1 MAVLKPSEQRQQ
13 QAVTDTHHTEH
24 TELARADRLSKTP
37 MTPATATTDSTTI
50 ETASDKHEQLLF
62 PDMLN
67 AMGPATAYVLGHHS
81 PLAGES
87 SPSNVPPNSSPLST
101 NDCLV
106 LENLLF
112 PSLATE
118 NDSRDAYVDAVT
130 AASSLQIPSVTADAT
145 IDGWLQQYVNT
156 DALDHIAQLN
166 GGSSSNGFSLGNTCP
181 GSVLMVDA
189 SPQFSYASP
198 EYSPPTASVDLLDQ
212 SVAAIAA
219 AMAEPLSSDMLLAE
233 MFSSADIHSI
243 VAPTDLLPL
252 TGLATPLTNIAPQK
266 TLSSTTGS
274 SPMQPMAKRVK
285 RQATAAVAVA
295 GNDINSFGVLD
306 SSKTAV
312 ASKQVTA
319 SMVSKVPRG
328 SAYGSN
334 SHTVSANASNN
345 TNGARRLAPSPPRSS
360 NGTGVSRSIAPLAP
374 RQQQQQ
380 QKKLAPVKQELAPG
394 SGSGSNT
401 PPGLSVLAKTA
412 QNQTPI
418 QVKPEPP
425 TTASTQKLRPIAQ
438 APVAANPPVNATP
451 TGSRSPTDY
460 PRQSSPETTA
470 DTAQQKRQERLIKNR
485 AAALLSRKRKREYMT
500 RLEADVEELRES
512 NSELVKR
519 LLDMEKRLGELTA
532 ERDQLRRETHGV
544 RANSASSQPTAT
556 TTTNGNNA
564 NSNKASEKPEEK
576 EQQQEQQNKQE
587 QTKQCSDSMEVDDGN
602 ENSESKSD
610 GLSGLHPPLTLAAS
624 VPERTNE
631 SDASTEE
638 VKRADHRSR
647 AVRPRVPTPA
657 GAPKTKHAVESQPP
671 SHSNNNKPRAAGA
684 LLMAMLFSFSLFTLP
699 SLYTNDSQ
707 ISAGGSTGVLP
718 VRTLPQPS
726 EPRLLISDSDSSGH
740 GTQLIERVRRSI
752 SALTQQIDGSRQA
765 SEPAA
770 AVNNSSSRVEANN
783 VRPMTMEESIGLR
796 AWINTGLTAGAVD
809 RTADSHV
816 GGLSASEGSAK
827 TTSSLSLVRH
837 DESTSGK
844 RRVEDGVNRVAR
856 PLDYAMLYCPTMQHV
871 LFGGDK
877 LIDMPFVSPDHP
889 NMAKPRVIHAD
900 KYSEPKS
907 VTSFNGQLNDVD
919 DRVSHSANTPQTL
932 DLAPTLAAAA
942 ASKHVLRN
950 SRPKM
955 SFYSPVAV
963 GGGSGDSILAPWEEY
978 ARMAD
983 ADEQYVSGADGS
995 GRQKYLRIDVEVVGS
1010 RWVTADKFA
1019 HGLY

>member
-13 QAVTDTHHTEH
+13 QAVTDAHHAEHTEH
-24 TELARADRLSKTP
+24 TRADRLSKTP

-67 AMGPATAYVLGHHS
+67 SMGPATAYVLGHHS

-87 SPSNVPPNSSPLST
+87 SPSNAPPNSSPLST

-118 NDSRDAYVDAVT
+118 NDNRDAYVDAVT
-130 AASSLQIPSVTADAT
+130 AASSLQIPNATADAT

-166 GGSSSNGFSLGNTCP
+166 GSSPSNGFTLGNTCP

-285 RQATAAVAVA
+285 RQASVAVA

-306 SSKTAV
+306 SNKTAV

-319 SMVSKVPRG
+319 SMASKVPRG
-328 SAYGSN
+328 SAYRSN

-345 TNGARRLAPSPPRSS
+345 ANGARLLAPSPPRPS

-380 QKKLAPVKQELAPG
+380 QQQKKLAPVKQELAPR

-425 TTASTQKLRPIAQ
+425 TTTSTQKLRPIAQ

-451 TGSRSPTDY
+451 IGSRSPTDY

-532 ERDQLRRETHGV
+532 ERDQLRRQTHAV
-544 RANSASSQPTAT
+544 HANPASSQPTAT
-556 TTTNGNNA
+556 TTTNDNNA
-564 NSNKASEKPEEK
+564 NSNKASEKTEQK
-576 EQQQEQQNKQE
+576 EQQQQQNKQE

-610 GLSGLHPPLTLAAS
+610 GLSGLNAPLKLASS

-638 VKRADHRSR
+638 VKRADHRGR
-647 AVRPRVPTPA
+647 TVRPRVPTPA
-657 GAPKTKHAVESQPP
+657 GAPKTKQAVESQPQ
-671 SHSNNNKPRAAGA
+671 SHSNNKPRAAGA

-699 SLYTNDSQ
+699 SLYNNDSQ
-707 ISAGGSTGVLP
+707 ISTGGSAGILP

-752 SALTQQIDGSRQA
+752 SALAQQIDGSRQA
-765 SEPAA
+765 SESAA
-770 AVNNSSSRVEANN
+770 AVNNSSSRVETNN

-809 RTADSHV
+809 QTVDSHV
-816 GGLSASEGSAK
+816 GDLSAAEGSA
-827 TTSSLSLVRH
+827 TPTSSLSLVRH

-907 VTSFNGQLNDVD
+907 FTSFNEQLNDVD

-932 DLAPTLAAAA
+932 DLAPTLAAAAA

-983 ADEQYVSGADGS
+983 TDEQYVSGADGS